1 MGGDAGKIAVSVVKR
16 SGEIAPSSTAVL
28 EQEDKTPWDKT
39 DDDNIWV
46 SELQMDEKHN
56 NETLSN
62 GSTLRT
68 TRKQQRGRLC
78 GNATN
83 GVSGQTGETTCPR
96 AMEEVMEDN
105 EGLGDSKKNA
115 EATLGAYWADSLPEL
130 KPMEMVRAVL
140 SRRRGKHGHCLH
152 KTAERCK
159 W

>member
-1 MGGDAGKIAVSVVKR
+1 LGGDAGKIAASAVKR

-46 SELQMDEKHN
+46 SELQMDEKHY

-62 GSTLRT
+62 GSTLHT
-68 TRKQQRGRLC
+68 TRKQQRGRL
-78 GNATN
+78 

-115 EATLGAYWADSLPEL
+115 EATLGAYWADSFPEL
-130 KPMEMVRAVL
+130 KPMEMVRAAVKEE
-140 SRRRGKHGHCLH
+140 G
-152 KTAERCK
+152 
-159 W
+159 